1 MPRFKLTI
9 AYDGSGFHGW
19 QTQTQPTADGPQTL
33 RTVQSTVREALGRTL
48 QQPITVI
55 GASRTDTGVHALG
68 QVAHFDAET
77 RIPHDRLAMAINSR
91 LPRDV
96 EIRRAEP
103 VPGEFDAIRD
113 TICKQ
118 YRYRLWTAAR
128 RPLQHRHYTTHCWT
142 PLDHAAMSAA
152 SERLVGEHDFAGFA
166 NAGHGRQSTVRSI
179 HHCRVERSWTPGP
192 ELHVVVSADGFLYNM
207 VRIIVGTLIEI
218 GRGAAKP
225 ELVDAILAAGDRTQ
239 AGPTAPPQG
248 LWLEWIRHCDVPAGK
263 GD

>member
-19 QTQTQPTADGPQTL
+19 QAQTQPADHGRRTL
-33 RTVQSTVREALGRTL
+33 RTVQDTVRDALARALG
-48 QQPITVI
+48 QPITVV

-77 RIPHDRLAMAINSR
+77 RIPRRRLAMAINSR

-103 VPGEFDAIRD
+103 AAEDFDAIRD
-113 TICKQ
+113 ALCKQ
-118 YRYRLWTAAR
+118 YRYRIWTASR
-128 RPLQHRHYTTHCWT
+128 RPLQHRHYTTHCWR
-142 PLDHAAMSAA
+142 PLDHAAMSEAA
-152 SERLVGEHDFAGFA
+152 ERLVGEHDFAGFA
-166 NAGHGRQSTVRSI
+166 NAGHGRQSTVRTI
-179 HHCRVERSWTPGP
+179 HHCRVERAWTPTP
-192 ELHVVVSADGFLYNM
+192 ELHVLVSADGFLYNM
-207 VRIIVGTLIEI
+207 VRILVGTLIEV

-225 ELVDAILAAGDRTQ
+225 QVVDSILTTGDRTQ

-248 LWLEWIRHCDVPAGK
+248 LCLEWIRHRDVPAGD